1 MQALEAEFTKKVEEI
16 RLEHLVN
23 CHDKQGLAVWIQN
36 NWDNDELYEYF
47 LSLVRISLF
56 IRDQAS
62 LGLLLT
68 AAQENYWDA
77 VLDDLVEE

>member
-1 MQALEAEFTKKVEEI
+1 MRALEVEFTKRVGEI
-16 RLEHLVN
+16 QLEHLIN

-47 LSLVRISLF
+47 LSLVRIFLF

-68 AAQENYWDA
+68 VAQENHWDA